1 MKILYAAVSYLFG
14 AIPSGYILFWITEKK
29 DIRNFGSQATG
40 ATNLLRLK
48 GWKFAVPILL
58 FDILK
63 GFLPVAL
70 ALEFFEDLRFA
81 LVCGFLAVVGHCFP
95 VYIKFKG
102 GKGLA
107 TTLGVYAVL
116 GIKPLL
122 LSLGVFLLTIGITR
136 FVSLGSL
143 LAVLSYPLF
152 TYLLHGDK
160 EIVYLSLVL
169 FHLIMLMH
177 RGNIA
182 RLIKGQERK
191 LGEKAR

>member
-1 MKILYAAVSYLFG
+1 MKILFAGFSYLFG
-14 AIPSGYILFWITEKK
+14 AIPSGYIVFWIAEKK

-48 GWKFAVPILL
+48 GWKFAAPILL

-63 GFLPVAL
+63 GALPVFL
-70 ALEFFEDLRFA
+70 ALELFEDLRFA
-81 LVCGFLAVVGHCFP
+81 LVCGFLAVFGHCFP
-95 VYIKFKG
+95 IYIKFKG

-122 LSLGVFLLTIGITR
+122 LSLGVFLLAVGITR
-136 FVSLGSL
+136 YVSLGSL

-152 TYLLHGDK
+152 TYLFHGDK

-182 RLIKGQERK
+182 RLIKGEERK
-191 LGEKAR
+191 LGEKER

>member
-1 MKILYAAVSYLFG
+1 MKILFAGLSYLFG
-14 AIPSGYILFWITEKK
+14 AIPSGYVLFYISEKK

-58 FDILK
+58 FDVLK
-63 GFLPVAL
+63 GVLPVVL

-81 LVCGFLAVVGHCFP
+81 LVCGFLAVVGHCLP

-116 GIKPLL
+116 GFKPLL
-122 LSLGVFLLTIGITR
+122 LSLGVFLLAVGITR
-136 FVSLGSL
+136 YVSLGSL

-152 TYLLHGDK
+152 ILLFKGNI
-160 EIVYLSLVL
+160 EIVCLSVVL
-169 FHLIMLMH
+169 FLLIVFMH

-182 RLIKGQERK
+182 RLIKGEERK

>member
-1 MKILYAAVSYLFG
+1 MKILFAGLSYLFG
-14 AIPSGYILFWITEKK
+14 AIPSGYVLFYISEKK

-63 GFLPVAL
+63 GVLPVVL

-107 TTLGVYAVL
+107 TTLGAYAVL
-116 GIKPLL
+116 GFKPLL
-122 LSLGVFLLTIGITR
+122 LSLGVFLLAVGITR
-136 FVSLGSL
+136 YVSLGSL
-143 LAVLSYPLF
+143 LAVLSYPFFILLF
-152 TYLLHGDK
+152 KGNL
-160 EIVYLSLVL
+160 EIVCLSVVL
-169 FHLIMLMH
+169 FLLIVFMH
-177 RGNIA
+177 KGNIA
-182 RLIKGQERK
+182 RLIKGEERK

>member
-1 MKILYAAVSYLFG
+1 MKILFAGLSYLFG
-14 AIPSGYILFWITEKK
+14 AIPSGYVLFYISEKK

-58 FDILK
+58 FDVLK
-63 GFLPVAL
+63 GVLPVVL

-107 TTLGVYAVL
+107 TTLGAYAVL
-116 GIKPLL
+116 GFKPLL
-122 LSLGVFLLTIGITR
+122 LSLGVFLLAVGITR
-136 FVSLGSL
+136 YVSLGSL
-143 LAVLSYPLF
+143 LAVLSYPFFILLF
-152 TYLLHGDK
+152 KGNL
-160 EIVYLSLVL
+160 EIVCLSVVL
-169 FHLIMLMH
+169 FLLIVFMH
-177 RGNIA
+177 KGNIA
-182 RLIKGQERK
+182 RLIKGEERK

>member
-1 MKILYAAVSYLFG
+1 MKILFAGLSYLFG
-14 AIPSGYILFWITEKK
+14 AIPSGYVLFYISEKK

-58 FDILK
+58 FDVLK
-63 GFLPVAL
+63 GVLPVVL

-107 TTLGVYAVL
+107 TTLGAYAVL
-116 GIKPLL
+116 GFKPLL
-122 LSLGVFLLTIGITR
+122 LSLGVFLLAVGITR
-136 FVSLGSL
+136 YVSLGSL
-143 LAVLSYPLF
+143 LAVLSYPFFILLF
-152 TYLLHGDK
+152 KGNL
-160 EIVYLSLVL
+160 EIVCLSVVL
-169 FHLIMLMH
+169 FLLIVFMH

-182 RLIKGQERK
+182 RLIKGEERK

>member
-1 MKILYAAVSYLFG
+1 MKILFAGLSYLFG
-14 AIPSGYILFWITEKK
+14 AIPSGYILFYISEKK

-58 FDILK
+58 FDVLK
-63 GFLPVAL
+63 GVLPVVL

-107 TTLGVYAVL
+107 TTLGAYAVL
-116 GIKPLL
+116 GFKPLL
-122 LSLGVFLLTIGITR
+122 LSLGVFLLAVGITR
-136 FVSLGSL
+136 YVSLGSL
-143 LAVLSYPLF
+143 LAVLSYPFFILLF
-152 TYLLHGDK
+152 KGNL
-160 EIVYLSLVL
+160 EIVCLSVVL
-169 FHLIMLMH
+169 FLLIVFMH
-177 RGNIA
+177 KGNIA
-182 RLIKGQERK
+182 RLIKGEERK

>member
-1 MKILYAAVSYLFG
+1 MKILFAGLSYLLG
-14 AIPSGYILFWITEKK
+14 AIPSGYVLFYISEKK

-40 ATNLLRLK
+40 ATNLFRLK

-58 FDILK
+58 FDVLK
-63 GFLPVAL
+63 GGLPVVL

-107 TTLGVYAVL
+107 TTLGAYAVL
-116 GIKPLL
+116 GFKPLL
-122 LSLGVFLLTIGITR
+122 LSLGVFLLAVGITR
-136 FVSLGSL
+136 YVSLGSL

-152 TYLLHGDK
+152 ILLFKGNI
-160 EIVYLSLVL
+160 EIVCLSVVL
-169 FHLIMLMH
+169 FLLIVFMH

-182 RLIKGQERK
+182 RLIKGEERK

>member
-1 MKILYAAVSYLFG
+1 MKILFAGLSYLLG
-14 AIPSGYILFWITEKK
+14 AIPSGYVLFYISEKK

-40 ATNLLRLK
+40 ATNLFRLK

-58 FDILK
+58 FDVLK
-63 GFLPVAL
+63 GGLPVVL

-107 TTLGVYAVL
+107 TTLGAYAVL
-116 GIKPLL
+116 GFKPLL
-122 LSLGVFLLTIGITR
+122 LSLGVFLLAVGITR
-136 FVSLGSL
+136 YVSLGSL
-143 LAVLSYPLF
+143 LAVLSYPFFILLF
-152 TYLLHGDK
+152 KGNL
-160 EIVYLSLVL
+160 EIVCLSVVL
-169 FHLIMLMH
+169 FLLIVFMH

-182 RLIKGQERK
+182 RLIKGEERK

>member
-1 MKILYAAVSYLFG
+1 MKILFAGLSYLFG
-14 AIPSGYILFWITEKK
+14 AIPSGYILFYISEKK

-40 ATNLLRLK
+40 ATNLFRLK

-58 FDILK
+58 FDVLK
-63 GFLPVAL
+63 GVLPVVL

-107 TTLGVYAVL
+107 TTLGAYAVL
-116 GIKPLL
+116 GFKPLL
-122 LSLGVFLLTIGITR
+122 LSLGVFLLAVGITR
-136 FVSLGSL
+136 YVSLGSL
-143 LAVLSYPLF
+143 LAVLSYPFFILLF
-152 TYLLHGDK
+152 KGNL
-160 EIVYLSLVL
+160 EIVCLSVVL
-169 FHLIMLMH
+169 FLLIVFMH
-177 RGNIA
+177 KGNIA
-182 RLIKGQERK
+182 RLIKGEERK

>member
-1 MKILYAAVSYLFG
+1 MKILFAGLSYLLG
-14 AIPSGYILFWITEKK
+14 AIPSGYVLFYISEKK

-40 ATNLLRLK
+40 ATNLFRLK

-58 FDILK
+58 FDVLK
-63 GFLPVAL
+63 GGLPVVL
-70 ALEFFEDLRFA
+70 ALGFFEDLRFA

-107 TTLGVYAVL
+107 TTLGAYAVL
-116 GIKPLL
+116 GFKPLL
-122 LSLGVFLLTIGITR
+122 LSLGVFLLAVGITR
-136 FVSLGSL
+136 YVSLGSL

-152 TYLLHGDK
+152 ILLFKGNI
-160 EIVYLSLVL
+160 EIVCLSVVL
-169 FHLIMLMH
+169 FLLIVFMH

-182 RLIKGQERK
+182 RLIKGEERK
-191 LGEKAR
+191 LGEKGR

>member
-1 MKILYAAVSYLFG
+1 MKILFAGLSYLFG
-14 AIPSGYILFWITEKK
+14 AIPSGYVLFYISEKK

-58 FDILK
+58 FDVLK
-63 GFLPVAL
+63 GVLPVVL

-81 LVCGFLAVVGHCFP
+81 LVCGFLAVVGHCLP

-116 GIKPLL
+116 GFKPLL
-122 LSLGVFLLTIGITR
+122 LSLGVFLLAVGITR
-136 FVSLGSL
+136 YVSLGSL
-143 LAVLSYPLF
+143 LAVLSYPFFILLF
-152 TYLLHGDK
+152 KGNL
-160 EIVYLSLVL
+160 EIVCLSVVL
-169 FHLIMLMH
+169 FLLIVFMH
-177 RGNIA
+177 KGNIA
-182 RLIKGQERK
+182 RLIKGEERK